1 MYKVSGYEVNIYNL
15 IVSLYT
21 SNEQLKIKILKTIP
35 FTMKYNEKIMYLRL
49 NLIKNE
55 QGLYAEN
62 YKTS

>member
-35 FTMKYNEKIMYLRL
+35 FTMKYNEKNHVL
-49 NLIKNE
+49 
-55 QGLYAEN
+55 
-62 YKTS
+62 KTKFNKKWARSIRWEL